1 MRKILSDDAD
11 IVAMPRQHCSH
22 CIVLVP
28 ADLSVVFSTLN
39 LPTLQLINIS
49 T

>member
-11 IVAMPRQHCSH
+11 IVAMPRQHCLH

-28 ADLSVVFSTLN
+28 VDLSVVLSTLN
-39 LPTLQLINIS
+39 LSTLLLINIS